1 MAVMTA
7 RFELRTD
14 RLVVRPLAAR
24 DIDEF
29 VRYRNVEEVARF
41 QDWPL
46 PYTAELARDL
56 VADVTDLGVPTR
68 GQWIQLAIE
77 HDRSIVGDF
86 AVWIDDEGLLASI
99 GYTIAPE
106 HQGHSY
112 AVEAAA
118 EVVEWLFAVAGV
130 HRITA
135 TLDPRNLASA
145 RVLERNGFEF
155 NGTARAA
162 AWVRNRWEDDTR
174 YSLLAADWEAWKSR
188 PTAPPERVEFAEVTA
203 DNVHA
208 VGDIEVA
215 LSQRRFVSSVNGSIA
230 DAAHP
235 PATDTGDRV
244 VPWYRA
250 IVADDELAGFLM
262 VAMPAPG
269 QPVPLL
275 WRLLVDTWHQ
285 RRGIARRTI
294 ARLAEQLAADG
305 HTHLDVS
312 FVDEPGGP
320 EAFYT
325 QLGFERTGVIDDD
338 GEVWARASLAEIVRR
353 VGTT

>member
-1 MAVMTA
+1 MTE
-7 RFELRTD
+7 RFELRTG
-14 RLVVRPLAAR
+14 RLFIRPLAPEDVDA
-24 DIDEF
+24 F
-29 VRYRNVEEVARF
+29 VRYRNVEEIARF

-46 PYTAELARDL
+46 PYTDEMARRLVAEVAEL
-56 VADVTDLGVPTR
+56 GGPTR
-68 GQWIQLAIE
+68 GEWIQLAVE
-77 HDRSIVGDF
+77 HDGEMVGDV
-86 AVWIDDEGLLASI
+86 AIWIDADGLLASI
-99 GYTIAPE
+99 GYTIAPQ

-112 AVEAAA
+112 AAEAAA
-118 EVVEWLFAVAGV
+118 HVVEWLFAIAGV

-145 RVLERNGFEF
+145 RVLERTGFEF
-155 NGTARAA
+155 VGTARAA

-188 PTAPPERVEFAEVTA
+188 PTGRPDVVELVEVTH
-203 DNVHA
+203 DNVRA
-208 VGDIEVA
+208 VGDIDVA
-215 LSQRRFVSSVNGSIA
+215 LSQRRFVSSVNQSFA

-235 PATDTGDRV
+235 PPTPTGAPV

-250 IVADDELAGFLM
+250 IVADGDLAGFVM
-262 VAMPAPG
+262 VAMDAPG
-269 QPVPLL
+269 QPVPIL
-275 WRLLVDTWHQ
+275 WRLLIDTRHQ

-294 ARLAEQLAADG
+294 ALLAELLADAG

-320 EAFYT
+320 ELFYV

-338 GEVWARASLAEIVRR
+338 GEVWARASLAEIAARHLAA
-353 VGTT
+353 G